1 VFFSALTGLCYAT
14 GHYLTEYLDR
24 RRMKRCE
31 IKVTQLKQAINSLS
45 MEDDDPN
52 SMRIKALRRK
62 FLLVQGEL
70 TILQNR

>member
-1 VFFSALTGLCYAT
+1 
-14 GHYLTEYLDR
+14 
-24 RRMKRCE
+24 MKRCE